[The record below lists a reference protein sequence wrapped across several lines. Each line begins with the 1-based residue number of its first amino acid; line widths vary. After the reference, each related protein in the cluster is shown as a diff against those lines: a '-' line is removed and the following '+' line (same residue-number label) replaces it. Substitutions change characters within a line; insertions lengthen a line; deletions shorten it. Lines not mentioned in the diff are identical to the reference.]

1 MTITMVEIGK
11 RPPEATADA
20 DADAESLPP
29 LGAELPGTVG
39 DDEVIIVDDLDGF
52 LEATMCNCSASDD
65 NPY

>member
-1 MTITMVEIGK
+1 M
-11 RPPEATADA
+11 
-20 DADAESLPP
+20 ESLPP

-39 DDEVIIVDDLDGF
+39 DDEVIIVGDLDGF

>member
-1 MTITMVEIGK
+1 MSTVMVEIGK
-11 RPPEATADA
+11 RPPEATA

-39 DDEVIIVDDLDGF
+39 DDEVIIVGDLDGF
-52 LEATMCNCSASDD
+52 LEAAMCSCSASDS

>member
-1 MTITMVEIGK
+1 MTTVMVEIGK
-11 RPPEATADA
+11 RPPEPKTDA
-20 DADAESLPP
+20 DADSRPP

-39 DDEVIIVDDLDGF
+39 DEEVIIVGDLDGF